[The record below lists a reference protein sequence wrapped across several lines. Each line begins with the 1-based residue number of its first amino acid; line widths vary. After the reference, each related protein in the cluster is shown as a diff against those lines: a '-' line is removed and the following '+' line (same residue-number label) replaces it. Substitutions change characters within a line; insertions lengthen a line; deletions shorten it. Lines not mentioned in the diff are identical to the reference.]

1 MCLSCFLDHLLTL
14 FMLPTWYH
22 PSGPCYRHGPFLPS
36 PSSWVFDFDLLCH
49 QPIYSL
55 PRIKNYVFGTPSP
68 NISLMFKIVRRKF
81 LIGLHAEENFHHE
94 RAKHVTIYELQK
106 QSVYH
111 IEDISLR
118 FLVLNVPK
126 ILSFFLFPTVY
137 NTGYCL
143 STELY
148 FTCILYDYTMAM
160 LFLKRWKLSGEKGL
174 ALLWRYQTSAL
185 MKKLLNMVI
194 YTPSQAWGT
203 TYS

>member
-1 MCLSCFLDHLLTL
+1 
-14 FMLPTWYH
+14 
-22 PSGPCYRHGPFLPS
+22 
-36 PSSWVFDFDLLCH
+36 
-49 QPIYSL
+49 
-55 PRIKNYVFGTPSP
+55 
-68 NISLMFKIVRRKF
+68 MFKIVRRKF
-81 LIGLHAEENFHHE
+81 LIGLRAEENFHHE

-106 QSVYH
+106 QVVYH

-160 LFLKRWKLSGEKGL
+160 LFLKKVKAFWGERAGITL
-174 ALLWRYQTSAL
+174 EMSNFCTL

-194 YTPSQAWGT
+194 YTPSQA
-203 TYS
+203 